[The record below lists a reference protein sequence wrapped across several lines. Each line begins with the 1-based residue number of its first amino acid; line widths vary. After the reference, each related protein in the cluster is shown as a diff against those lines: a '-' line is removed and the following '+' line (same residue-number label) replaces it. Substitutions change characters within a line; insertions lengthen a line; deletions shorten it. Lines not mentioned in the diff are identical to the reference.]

1 MCIFSRVTSIFRII
15 CNRIRSKNVVSFSSN
30 FLFSKINVIDE
41 KNNNNRTNL
50 TLLFVAH
57 RLCAVPVAFCLH
69 GTPLNLGRT
78 LGKRGNLK
86 TKYLLYYS

>member
-15 CNRIRSKNVVSFSSN
+15 CNRIRSKNVASFSSN
-30 FLFSKINVIDE
+30 FLFSKIKVIDE
-41 KNNNNRTNL
+41 KNNNRTNP
-50 TLLFVAH
+50 TLPFVAR